1 MCPVD
6 VVVVLPMEHTK
17 IPACTSIHYREVV
30 EQVNGP
36 AVQPHMVV
44 RTQAQDILRYV
55 RTKMRPAK

>member
-1 MCPVD
+1 
-6 VVVVLPMEHTK
+6 MEHTK

-36 AVQPHMVV
+36 VVQPHMVV